1 MHGSNQPFYL
11 MFIGCKGPEKNTKP
25 RIERVERAVRIV
37 VYAYGQKRTQN
48 AHDFTND
55 LPTL

>member
-1 MHGSNQPFYL
+1 MHGSNGTFYL

-25 RIERVERAVRIV
+25 VLERVERAVRISL
-37 VYAYGQKRTQN
+37 YAYEQN
-48 AHDFTND
+48 KSKNDHDFTND